1 MKKLLFNNIG
11 YKLLAIV
18 LAVLLWLVVVNITDY
33 TVTVKIEDIPVE
45 QLNSDVLEEL
55 DQIYD
60 VVKGDTVDIYVKG
73 RRSVVSNLTAKNFY
87 AYADVSQMSIT
98 NSVQINVVA
107 RNKNIED
114 EIDIEY
120 VDNIMQLSLEDKVT
134 EQFPVKVKTE
144 GNPADNYT
152 VGESYATPNI
162 ITIEGP
168 KSAIEKITDVVV
180 EVSVSG
186 ARESL
191 SASGSI
197 ILLDAYGEQIRNDK
211 IILSQSEADINVNIY
226 PIKTIDVIV
235 NIKGTPADGYGI
247 SEIVYQPQTVDIA
260 GDEEVIKNVDS
271 IEINDISVSGL
282 EESLQTTVNLNEYM
296 PYGVVVAQSNPEI
309 AITVDIEKLTS
320 KKINIGSSDI
330 TFTGKKSDYTYDIE
344 TTDNIIVEVSGL
356 ENIISDLD
364 AKTINPKV
372 DCSDLAI
379 GSHTVEI
386 EFSEIDGVKYSVT
399 GVVTVTVHSKS
410 SESSN

>member
-11 YKLLAIV
+11 YKLLAII

-45 QLNSDVLEEL
+45 QLNSDALEEL

-73 RRSVVSNLTAKNFY
+73 RRSVVSNLNAKNFY
-87 AYADVSQMSIT
+87 AYADLSQMSIT

-134 EQFPVKVKTE
+134 EQFPVKVKTDGE
-144 GNPADNYT
+144 PANNYA
-152 VGESYATPNI
+152 VGESFATPNI

-168 KSAIEKITDVVV
+168 KSAVEKITDVVV
-180 EVSVSG
+180 EVSING
-186 ARESL
+186 ARESITATGTIL
-191 SASGSI
+191 
-197 ILLDAYGEQIRNDK
+197 LLDAYGEQIKNDK
-211 IILSQSEADINVNIY
+211 IVLSQTEADVNVNIY

-247 SEIVYQPQTVDIA
+247 SEIVYQPQSVDIA
-260 GDEEVIKNVDS
+260 GDEDVIKNVES

-282 EESLQTTVNLNEYM
+282 DESLQTTVNLNEYI
-296 PYGVVVAQSNPEI
+296 PDGVVVAQSNPEI

-320 KKINIGSSDI
+320 KKINISSTDI
-330 TFTGKKSDYTYDIE
+330 TFTGKKSNYDYDIE

-356 ENIISDLD
+356 ENIISELD
-364 AKTINPKV
+364 VDAISPKV
-372 DCSDLAI
+372 DCSDLTI
-379 GSHTVEI
+379 GSHIMEI
-386 EFSEIDGVKYSVT
+386 EFKEIDGVKYSVT
-399 GVVTVTVHSKS
+399 GVVTVTVQNKNT
-410 SESSN
+410 EE